1 MDNLS
6 NIYICEAFIFLFME
20 LYKQTTDYTC
30 AACSLM
36 MVLNHFKGFKLN
48 RENEFRVWRDTVNL
62 PTRATSIYGMAAFA
76 KKQGLDVRIFLEE
89 KEYDYPDYRF
99 KGYTKKEIDDA
110 KYMSRLFA
118 REVHSLG
125 VPLEER
131 TIKVEEVF
139 ELLESG
145 KILILRVNAGALRDT
160 RSTSKYLPFFI
171 SEGSSLIT
179 VLDPVKGE
187 LLVNKKALEE
197 AFVTLHTKKKRDHR
211 MLVFG

>member
-1 MDNLS
+1 
-6 NIYICEAFIFLFME
+6 ME

-76 KKQGLDVRIFLEE
+76 KKQGVDVKMFLEE

-110 KYMSRLFA
+110 KYMSRISDKDVFNF
-118 REVHSLG
+118 EISI
-125 VPLEER
+125 EER
-131 TIKVEEVF
+131 EISVQEIIN
-139 ELLESG
+139 LLNDG

-160 RSTSKYLPFFI
+160 RSTSKYLPFFKTKK
-171 SEGSSLIT
+171 SELIN
-179 VLDPVKGE
+179 VFDPMKGE
-187 LLVNKKALEE
+187 LLIDTKALEE
-197 AFVTLHTKKKRDHR
+197 SFETLQTKKKRDHR
-211 MLVFG
+211 VLIFG

>member
-1 MDNLS
+1 
-6 NIYICEAFIFLFME
+6 ME

-36 MVLNHFKGFKLN
+36 MVLNHFTDFKLN
-48 RENEFRVWRDTVNL
+48 RENEFRVWRETVNL

-76 KKQGLDVRIFLEE
+76 KKHGVDVKMFLEE

-110 KYMSRLFA
+110 KYMSRIFA

-125 VPLEER
+125 ISLEAR
-131 TIKVEEVF
+131 VIKVEEVF
-139 ELLESG
+139 KLLEDG
-145 KILILRVNAGALRDT
+145 KIIILRVNAGALRDT

-171 SEGSSLIT
+171 GEGSSLIT

-187 LLVNKKALEE
+187 LLIDKNALIE
-197 AFVTLHTKKKRDHR
+197 AFVTLQTKKKRDHR